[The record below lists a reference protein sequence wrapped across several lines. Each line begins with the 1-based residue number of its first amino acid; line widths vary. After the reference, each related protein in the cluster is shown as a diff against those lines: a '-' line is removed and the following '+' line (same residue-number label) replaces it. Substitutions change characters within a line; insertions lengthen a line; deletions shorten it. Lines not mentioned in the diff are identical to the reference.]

1 MLIGGGD
8 QGKCKKADCGWTPS
22 NDSSKNNVTQDPPFD
37 STLEGNKE
45 KPSEEHKNFQVG
57 NYKSP
62 PNPIGIGLGVVVT
75 VLGVSGLAIGIG
87 IAFEDPPVG
96 LLLAS
101 GSLIVTAIGAEITYR
116 SLGDLRPPSW
126 PDSLL
131 NISGIKRP

>member
-1 MLIGGGD
+1 M
-8 QGKCKKADCGWTPS
+8 
-22 NDSSKNNVTQDPPFD
+22 
-37 STLEGNKE
+37 
-45 KPSEEHKNFQVG
+45 
-57 NYKSP
+57 
-62 PNPIGIGLGVVVT
+62 
-75 VLGVSGLAIGIG
+75 LGVSGLAIGIG